1 MNFVAAKKSKDRKRL
16 IIILIVITLVFIWGN
31 SMIPGSLSSEMTE
44 WLKDTLGKIFPFV
57 KGGGEESGS
66 HILRKAMHFTAY
78 AILGMEIT
86 CLKNCSR
93 KLDNCKVLLM
103 GILAAMID
111 ETIQLF
117 TPERAGMLQ
126 DVWLDTA
133 GFVTGFVL
141 ITVIHKLRS

>member
-1 MNFVAAKKSKDRKRL
+1 MAGKRKKDHKRL

-44 WLKDTLGKIFPFV
+44 WLKDVLGRILPFF
-57 KGGGEESGS
+57 KGGGTESGG
-66 HILRKAMHFTAY
+66 HILRKAMHFTEY
-78 AILGMEIT
+78 CILGMEFT
-86 CLKNCSR
+86 CLKNNSR
-93 KLDNCKVLLM
+93 KLDNCKVILL

-117 TPERAGMLQ
+117 TPKRAGMLQ

-141 ITVIHKLRS
+141 ITVIHKLRA